1 MQVVPSGGGRGQRR
15 RGSRGVSRK
24 LRRRERRA
32 PPGAAA
38 AGPDAG
44 EAQAREL
51 PLNPSRRAHIAGI
64 LLHEVHHRQLLLLR
78 RRRPVDAVEGQRHR
92 HLMLHLRRHLLHL
105 HLLQHLVRR
114 RRRRRRRQRW
124 PRSALRRQ
132 PARARDVDR
141 LHPPVRGLPQA
152 ELDGAAL
159 PQGTEAV
166 EDDARLVFCFLF
178 RVFRGKK

>member
-1 MQVVPSGGGRGQRR
+1 
-15 RGSRGVSRK
+15 
-24 LRRRERRA
+24 
-32 PPGAAA
+32 
-38 AGPDAG
+38 
-44 EAQAREL
+44 
-51 PLNPSRRAHIAGI
+51 
-64 LLHEVHHRQLLLLR
+64 VHHRQLLLRR

-92 HLMLHLRRHLLHL
+92 HLLLHLRRHLLHL

-114 RRRRRRRQRW
+114 RRWRQRR
-124 PRSALRRQ
+124 PRGALRRQ

-141 LHPPVRGLPQA
+141 LHPPVRGLPKA

-159 PQGTEAV
+159 PQGAEAV